1 MKNFNYFRPKT
12 LDEATSLLSNY
23 KDEAKI
29 IAGGQSL
36 LVLMKE
42 RLVTPKYL
50 IDISEIPELK
60 FIKEEQGIKI
70 GALTTHREIEKSPV
84 IKEKFPVLIDVEKNI
99 ASPHIRNVGTIG
111 GNLCHADPTGDP
123 APVMI
128 GLGAT
133 LKIVKKGGERTML
146 LENFFKGYLETA
158 LEPDEILTE
167 IYIPYPSST
176 TGIAYKKHA
185 LRNIDTAIV
194 NAATA
199 VSFESGDG
207 ICKDVRIVIGGVAS
221 TPVRAKRGEEIL
233 KGKNMDDTLIE
244 EVARSIKDEIAPISD
259 IHASEWYRKEM
270 IELLTK
276 EILIE
281 AKRAIR

>member
-50 IDISEIPELK
+50 IDISEIPEPK